1 MTQLRL
7 LGFSGSLRRASNS
20 TAVLRGLQDALAPEA
35 ALDIFSRHGL
45 PLYNEDDDGE
55 HAPESVRALRSAI
68 ETSDGVIMAR
78 PSTITAC
85 PAS

>member
-1 MTQLRL
+1 MTQLCL
-7 LGFSGSLRRASNS
+7 LGLSGSLCRASNS
-20 TAVLRGLQDALAPEA
+20 TAVLRGLQEALAPSA
-35 ALDIFSRHGL
+35 ALNIFLLHG
-45 PLYNEDDDGE
+45 PLYNEDDEAG